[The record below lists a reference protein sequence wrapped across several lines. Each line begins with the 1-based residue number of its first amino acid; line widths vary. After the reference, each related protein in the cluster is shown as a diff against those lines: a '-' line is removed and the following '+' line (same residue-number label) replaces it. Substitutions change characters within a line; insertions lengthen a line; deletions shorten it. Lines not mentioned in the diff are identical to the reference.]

1 MADLKDLQ
9 KLDADLTHSKKEI
22 NEKYDITK
30 DTDPHITDEDDF
42 YIEDVSPKVNT
53 IDTLN
58 TTNATASASCIL
70 KGKTSYYNNEKITGE
85 IEYLEEKIYTPGT
98 EDIII
103 EAGKYV
109 KEPQIIQG
117 DANLKAENI
126 KTGTSIFGIA
136 GSCTGQTS
144 LQLDDTNVTASDVAQ
159 GKKIYSY
166 NKSTN
171 NGQVITGTLADNR
184 SAEFSKQIQG
194 YSNEE
199 FIFEIT
205 NNGIYD
211 KTSYCVVTEQD
222 IKNYAVPDP
231 TKIRKGVTIL
241 GVEGEL
247 E

>member
-1 MADLKDLQ
+1 MANLKDLQ
-9 KLDADLTHSKKEI
+9 RLTADLVHSKKDI

-30 DTDPHITDEDDF
+30 DTDPYLTDEDEF

-58 TTNATASASCIL
+58 TNNATANASCIL
-70 KGKTSYYNNEKITGE
+70 KGKTSYYKNELITGE
-85 IEYLEEKIYTPGT
+85 VESLEQRIYTPGT

-103 EAGKYV
+103 EAGKYI

-136 GSCTGQTS
+136 GSCTGQTN
-144 LQLDDTNVTASDVAQ
+144 LQLDDTNVAASDVAQ

-166 NKSTN
+166 DKSTN
-171 NGQVITGTLADNR
+171 NGQVVTGTLADKR
-184 SAEFSKQIQG
+184 SAEFTKQIQG

-199 FIFEIT
+199 FIFEII

-241 GVEGEL
+241 GIEGEL